1 VAAIDVRRTSKLQMQ
16 DSMDPVEIKNS
27 KANLKLFAEALVGA
41 HVEAVVLNEDLHPV
55 FDKDQLPFKFRYAG
69 NAIFKTNRGNYKI
82 IASTVSDG
90 LHSFWTEK
98 LTDSPMGTY
107 EYLIDSDVLAIS
119 FQSYY
124 DPHFPYK
131 MEITFSNYQLFF
143 LCGEIE
149 NAPEHYFASNEEMLL
164 VFDNSSDVL
173 RCESLHGRWNWS
185 NGTLDKLPLPS
196 DQPPPPPYL

>member
-1 VAAIDVRRTSKLQMQ
+1 M
-16 DSMDPVEIKNS
+16 
-27 KANLKLFAEALVGA
+27 G
-41 HVEAVVLNEDLHPV
+41 
-55 FDKDQLPFKFRYAG
+55 
-69 NAIFKTNRGNYKI
+69 
-82 IASTVSDG
+82 SDG

-98 LTDSPMGTY
+98 LTDSPMGTF

-119 FQSYY
+119 FQSFY

-149 NAPEHYFASNEEMLL
+149 NAPIHYFASNEEMLL
-164 VFDNSSDVL
+164 VYDDSSDVL

-196 DQPPPPPYL
+196 DQPPPDL